1 MVIKHI
7 IDLIKNR
14 HDLWHTQ
21 LFTEGWKE
29 GFSMGEMKG
38 QQIAYVRLIKTIND
52 LDPIVYPKGP
62 NESAILDKIEKEMR
76 GLL

>member
-1 MVIKHI
+1 MVIKYI

-21 LFTEGWKE
+21 LFTEGWRE

-38 QQIAYVRLIKTIND
+38 QQMAYIRLIEIIND
-52 LDPIVYPKGP
+52 LDPKEP

>member
-1 MVIKHI
+1 MVIKYI

-21 LFTEGWKE
+21 LFTEGWRE
-29 GFSMGEMKG
+29 GFSMGKMKG
-38 QQIAYVRLIKTIND
+38 QQIAYIRLVEIINN
-52 LDPIVYPKGP
+52 LNPKEP

>member
-1 MVIKHI
+1 MVTKYI

-21 LFTEGWKE
+21 LFTEGWRE
-29 GFSMGEMKG
+29 GFGMGKMKG
-38 QQIAYVRLIKTIND
+38 QQMAYIRLIEIIND
-52 LDPIVYPKGP
+52 LNPKEP

-76 GLL
+76 GFL

>member
-1 MVIKHI
+1 MVIKYI
-7 IDLIKNR
+7 INLIKNR

-29 GFSMGEMKG
+29 GFGMGKMKG
-38 QQIAYVRLIKTIND
+38 QQMAYVRLVEIINN
-52 LDPIVYPKGP
+52 LEPKGS

-76 GLL
+76 GFL

>member
-1 MVIKHI
+1 MVIKYI

-21 LFTEGWKE
+21 LFTEGWRE
-29 GFSMGEMKG
+29 GFGMGKMKG
-38 QQIAYVRLIKTIND
+38 QQIAYIRLIKTIND
-52 LDPIVYPKGP
+52 LDPKGP

-76 GLL
+76 GLLM